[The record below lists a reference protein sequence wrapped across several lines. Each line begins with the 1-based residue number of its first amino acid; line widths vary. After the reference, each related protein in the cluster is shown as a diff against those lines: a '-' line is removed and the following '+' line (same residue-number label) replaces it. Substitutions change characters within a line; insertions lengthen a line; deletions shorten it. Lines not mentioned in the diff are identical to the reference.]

1 MSFEKLM
8 LSHDGLARAIA
19 GYCKSLWVGLVVK
32 SEILAGDCRIANFER
47 FV

>member
-19 GYCKSLWVGLVVK
+19 GYLQKLVVG
-32 SEILAGDCRIANFER
+32 SREI
-47 FV
+47 